1 LLPFLP
7 INVTINSVPDFDAS
21 IAALIDHT
29 LLKPEATAADIQKL
43 CGEARHYQFACVC
56 ANPYW
61 VSLAG
66 RELAGSGVKVCTVV
80 GFPLGASSTEV
91 KSFEAGVALRDGARE
106 IDMVLNIGCL
116 RGGDYDAVR
125 ADIAAVAETVH
136 AGGAIVK
143 VILETSYLVAEEKV
157 AACRLAQEAGAD
169 FVKTSTGFSHVGAT
183 AEDVALM
190 RRAVGPAM
198 GVKASGGIRT
208 LYDLKKMVAA
218 GATRVGASA
227 SVRIMAA
234 TVG

>member
-1 LLPFLP
+1 MTRAP

-43 CGEARHYQFACVC
+43 CAEARHYRFASVCV
-56 ANPYW
+56 NPCW
-61 VSLAG
+61 VSLGA
-66 RELAGSGVKVCTVV
+66 RELAGSGVNVCTVA
-80 GFPLGASSTEV
+80 GFPLGASASAV

-116 RGGDYDAVR
+116 RGGSYDAVR
-125 ADIAAVAETVH
+125 DDIAAVVETAH
-136 AGGAIVK
+136 LGGASVK
-143 VILETSYLVAEEKV
+143 VILETSLLTTEEKL

-169 FVKTSTGFSHVGAT
+169 FVKTSTGFSLAGAT
-183 AEDVALM
+183 AEDVTLM
-190 RRAVGPAM
+190 RRAVGPVM